1 METKYNTKPLLYVI
15 TGIIILF
22 IISIT
27 VFTVYKIQNREK
39 PLDIE
44 YVDSNHIYH
53 KVYDRNSDSDFKNLQ
68 KQNKILYDSLHKQQK
83 QIEELIYFKY
93 HKTYR
98 IINTV
103 RHDTI
108 KNTKV
113 NTYTYSSLPNDSLE
127 YTLDIV
133 SQTQPISYS
142 LNVTTKDKILLVNK
156 KESSDKDINH
166 LTIRSNNKANISN
179 VVTYSKKNKQHKLS
193 ISPTLGLGYGIL
205 NKQPDVFVGVGL
217 SYNF

>member
-1 METKYNTKPLLYVI
+1 MERKYNIKPLLYVI

-44 YVDSNHIYH
+44 YVDTNHIYH

-68 KQNKILYDSLHKQQK
+68 KQNKILYDSLKKQQK
-83 QIEELIYFKY
+83 QINELIYFKY
-93 HKTYR
+93 HKTYK
-98 IINTV
+98 ITNTV
-103 RHDTI
+103 RHDTV

-113 NTYTYSSLPNDSLE
+113 NTYTYSSLPNDSLD
-127 YTLDIV
+127 YTLSIT

-142 LNVTTKDKILLVNK
+142 LNVTAKDKILLVDK
-156 KESSDKDINH
+156 KESSDNH
-166 LTIRSNNKANISN
+166 LTIQTSNKANISN
-179 VVTYSKKNKQHKLS
+179 VVTYSKKNKQHKLF
-193 ISPTLGLGYGIL
+193 ISPTVGLGYGIL

-217 SYNF
+217 SYKF